1 MNEMLLNLDKDQS
14 SHSTPPLRA
23 WQLEVKEYLII
34 VCIWVEIEKASFVS
48 ITVAQFDETTFLKSN
63 RMVTTF
69 FARNAEKVCSF
80 S

>member
-14 SHSTPPLRA
+14 SDGLPPLRA
-23 WQLEVKEYLII
+23 WQLELKRISENCL
-34 VCIWVEIEKASFVS
+34 IWVEIEKASFVR